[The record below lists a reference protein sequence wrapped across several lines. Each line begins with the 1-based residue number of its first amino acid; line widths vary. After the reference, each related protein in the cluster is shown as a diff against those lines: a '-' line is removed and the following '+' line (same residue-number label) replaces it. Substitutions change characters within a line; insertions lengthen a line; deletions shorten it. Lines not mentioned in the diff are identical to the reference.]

1 MSNKK
6 DLEKVDE
13 LLAFTQQA
21 KYFFEKIANIIQ
33 GQQEQQNNEPYGD
46 EDITI
51 KMEKSDTAVTSGIS
65 EKGEESAVTSATNEK
80 EDESAGV
87 VTSVTNEKEDVSA
100 VTSATN
106 EKYRGTKKA
115 VKKKILTMATKIPE
129 KPSAIKQREKPQSN
143 QVQTIQVIRT
153 APIAQI
159 VQILPSIRRK
169 VIYQKIY
176 EVLISIMENIN
187 NNIFPISNEILYDII
202 HSLHRHRREEHLKK
216 NRSSSRKK
224 LQEKE
229 NIPIPNATTLKR
241 GRLIKHLQ
249 MVKNSLVKKFKDE
262 DLQLIIDNNAY
273 HSPKESETDCENE
286 RSNIIVKD
294 LKWRSD
300 TLRLF
305 LREYID
311 RLRTE
316 QSNNRKLRERVMG
329 NCFCNNEPAA
339 PLLAPHWTHSG
350 YKGKLKI
357 AVTQQLDQRQDQQY
371 DLMKFAES
379 EKSFNDGYDADVG
392 EGEEEMEE
400 TVLLTSTDQPS
411 NQSSNQPSNNL
422 PTNLLTTTFR
432 QSSNQQPSDRILQ
445 PTTF

>member
-33 GQQEQQNNEPYGD
+33 GQQEQQNNEPYGVPD

-51 KMEKSDTAVTSGIS
+51 KIEKSDTAVTSGIS

-80 EDESAGV
+80 EDESAGA
-87 VTSVTNEKEDVSA
+87 VTSATNEKEDVSA

-143 QVQTIQVIRT
+143 QVQTIQSDMPKDLREALRKEVIWKYD
-153 APIAQI
+153 A
-159 VQILPSIRRK
+159 LPEGRRIDLGQTFTNQRNR
-169 VIYQKIY
+169 VINDI
-176 EVLISIMENIN
+176 IPSIMENIN

-224 LQEKE
+224 LQEKRKHS
-229 NIPIPNATTLKR
+229 NSRRHDKRLKR

-273 HSPKESETDCENE
+273 HSPEESETDCENG

-300 TLRLF
+300 TTR
-305 LREYID
+305 
-311 RLRTE
+311 
-316 QSNNRKLRERVMG
+316 
-329 NCFCNNEPAA
+329 
-339 PLLAPHWTHSG
+339 SG

-411 NQSSNQPSNNL
+411 NQSSNQPSNQSSD
-422 PTNLLTTTFR
+422 
-432 QSSNQQPSDRILQ
+432 QSSNQQPSDQSSNQQ
-445 PTTF
+445 PSGQSSNQPSGQPSDQLSDDDYLEMDD